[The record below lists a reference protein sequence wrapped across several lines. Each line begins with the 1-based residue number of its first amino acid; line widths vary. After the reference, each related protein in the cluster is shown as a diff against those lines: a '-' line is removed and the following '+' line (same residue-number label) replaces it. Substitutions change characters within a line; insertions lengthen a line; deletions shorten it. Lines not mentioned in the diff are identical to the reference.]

1 MHPGTMTK
9 IIGFRNRLE
18 SLRTGIVATVGT
30 ILYAIVIILAAITKG
45 IFYIVSFVYIVLVA
59 LLGIALSPT
68 LIILGVGLLPLEV
81 IIFLITGETRVF
93 SILYELVAKYWDD
106 ENYPIKLLDDIYNWL
121 EKPWT
126 I

>member
-1 MHPGTMTK
+1 MTK

-45 IFYIVSFVYIVLVA
+45 IFYIVSFIYIILVA

-81 IIFLITGETRVF
+81 IIFLITGETRAF